1 MSLSSDQIKQMLAA
15 LRCASELLRASAP
28 GKNNITPEQMATIH
42 ISTVIDIL
50 TGEDNNDAA

>member
-1 MSLSSDQIKQMLAA
+1 MTFSSDQIDQMLAA
-15 LRCASELLRASAP
+15 LRCASELLRAGAP
-28 GKNNITPEQMATIH
+28 GKNNITPEQMATMH